1 MKSTRRFLVQLLC
14 LGIIPVLLAGC
25 SGGAGSSAAT
35 SSAGNKG
42 GSSSSSKTGSVA
54 VFSSDKPT
62 SGNASGSASKASS
75 KVSSSGG
82 NGGSSPAKSSS
93 TSGSSSKANSSTG
106 SSGGSSTNSY
116 LMDVESSTGGKLVVY
131 PEYDARIEHDYT
143 YAVSVTQGKTTKNLT
158 CYNHCDN
165 VAYSGRTVNG
175 DTVRRFCE
183 FAFAKAPVR
192 VDITVKTDFSRYTV
206 MPSGKNF
213 LSEVHGNVISVYL
226 EKPEYF
232 LLKLDD
238 KDDSIL
244 TVFADAPEVDAP
256 KKGDPNVLY
265 IDGWFEVK
273 DSVKVL
279 TISQSNYTVYLA
291 PGSVLNSRIKV
302 TGANVKIKGRGMI
315 LDPVSNIYDADASVY
330 GTNRDYRYLL
340 HIKGG
345 GCTVE
350 DVKMVDARDFNLVVS
365 NSNTKVKNLKVLS
378 SEMCTDGITQ
388 SSGDNN
394 KYEHCYIYNGDN
406 GIVITGGKNQY
417 YNDIT
422 IGTICCGIFPQL
434 GFGTGT
440 FNNLYLFRADEG
452 LMRNLYN
459 SGGSDGSVARSF
471 TVTLNNVSCVD
482 CDHFPFIFMGGNM
495 GTLPKTINFNNL
507 AVPKATGSNQLGQGD
522 GSTILFNNSPNY
534 MATDN
539 YTLNFNGLTVD
550 GKAVTSASALK
561 VSDERPNDKI
571 VVTGNGAG
579 NGVAATPNTKTVSCT
594 APGKIYIGNRQLFT
608 KNPAVQKNGTW
619 YVPAADV
626 CQALTCSVPS
636 GTTKINGADYLS
648 LKALTDAKCTSSA
661 TYDAAAQAIRI
672 APPAKSD
679 DLLSWGGN
687 SVHSRWAELTCYNT
701 HLVCKKEGSDTVYY
715 NKDTLANAG
724 ANFQL
729 TQQVQQ
735 YGKGTYTLTF
745 DVKADVAS
753 TMYVYMGVN
762 GKRISSKNVPLTTQW
777 QPITMTFSVA
787 QDSVHNAYL
796 AFAAKADKAGIA
808 IRNPKL
814 VYGN

>member
-1 MKSTRRFLVQLLC
+1 MKINRQILLKLLC
-14 LGIIPVLLAGC
+14 LGLIPALLAGC
-25 SGGAGSSAAT
+25 GGGA
-35 SSAGNKG
+35 G
-42 GSSSSSKTGSVA
+42 GSSSA
-54 VFSSDKPT
+54 
-62 SGNASGSASKASS
+62 ASGSSKKPSQPSSGTDSTAVYSSEEPASGSPSS
-75 KVSSSGG
+75 AGGSNPSSNSSGG
-82 NGGSSPAKSSS
+82 SGGS
-93 TSGSSSKANSSTG
+93 G
-106 SSGGSSTNSY
+106 SSGGSGGSGESGRPFPE
-116 LMDVESSTGGKLVVY
+116 VEEATGGKLVVY
-131 PEYDARIEHDYT
+131 PEYDARIERDYT
-143 YAVSVTQGKTTKNLT
+143 YTVSVTQGKTTKNLT
-158 CYNHCDN
+158 CYNHCDT

-183 FAFAKAPVR
+183 FAFDKAPVR
-192 VDITVKTDFSRYTV
+192 VDITVKTDFSKYTV

-213 LSEVHGNVISVYL
+213 ISEVRGNVISVYL

-244 TVFADAPEVDAP
+244 TVFADEPEVNAP

-315 LDPVSNIYDADASVY
+315 LDPVSNIYDADAQVY
-330 GTNRDYRYLL
+330 GTNSNYRYLL

-350 DVKMVDARDFNLVVS
+350 DIKMVDARDFNLVVS
-365 NSNTKVKNLKVLS
+365 NSNTKVKNLKVLA

-394 KYEHCYIYNGDN
+394 RYEHCYIYNGDN

-440 FNNLYLFRADEG
+440 FNNIYLFRADEG

-459 SGGSDGSVARSF
+459 SGGSGKVERSF

-495 GTLPKTINFNNL
+495 GKLPKTIIFNNL
-507 AVPKATGSNQLGQGD
+507 AVPAATGSNTLGQGD
-522 GSTILFNNSPNY
+522 GSTILFNNRSDY

-539 YTLNFNGLTVD
+539 YTLQFNGLTVA
-550 GKAVTSASALK
+550 GKPVTSASQLK
-561 VSDERPNDKI
+561 VSDPKPNDKI

-579 NGVAATPNTKTVSCT
+579 NGVAATPESKTVSGT
-594 APGKIYIGNRQLFT
+594 APGKIYVGNRQLFT
-608 KNPAVQKNGTW
+608 KNPAVQKDGTW

-626 CQALTCSVPS
+626 CQALNVSVPS
-636 GTTKINGADYLS
+636 ATTKINNVAYLS
-648 LKALTDAKCTSSA
+648 LKALTDQKLTGSA
-661 TYDAAAQAIRI
+661 TYDAAKKAIRI
-672 APPAKSD
+672 APPAKSG
-679 DLLSWGGN
+679 DLFAWGGN

-715 NKDTLANAG
+715 NKGTLAHAG

-753 TMYVYMGVN
+753 SMYVYMGVN
-762 GKRISSKNVPLTTQW
+762 GKRISTKDVPLTTQW
-777 QPITMTFSVA
+777 KSVTMTFSVA
-787 QDSVHNAYL
+787 QDSVQNAYL
-796 AFAAKADKAGIA
+796 AFAAKTDKAGIA

-814 VYGN
+814 VYGG